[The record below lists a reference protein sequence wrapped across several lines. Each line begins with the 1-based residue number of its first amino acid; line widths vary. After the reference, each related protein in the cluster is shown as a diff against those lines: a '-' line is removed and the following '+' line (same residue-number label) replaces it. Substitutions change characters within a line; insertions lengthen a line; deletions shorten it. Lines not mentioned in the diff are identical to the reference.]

1 MAQNILTEVDQGVG
15 IVTLNRPER
24 QNTLD
29 IVVATELM
37 QALARMG
44 ADPAVRV
51 VVLSSTGKHF
61 CAGSAQDRPMAE
73 RLDEMLDWL
82 ARLPKPTVARIQG
95 PVGGSGAGLV
105 AACDIA
111 VASFDARFALSEGT
125 PGTSPP
131 ALPHLIA
138 AIGERRARRYLLT
151 GESLSASEAYRIGL
165 VHEIVPDEEGLD
177 LAVGQIVDAL
187 LGNNADA
194 MAESKRLIAALSGRD

>member
-1 MAQNILTEVDQGVG
+1 MAQNILTEVDQGIG

-24 QNTLD
+24 ENTLD
-29 IVVATELM
+29 VVVVTELM

-51 VVLSSTGKHF
+51 IVLSSTGKGF
-61 CAGSAQDRPMAE
+61 CTGNAQDRPMASN
-73 RLDEMLDWL
+73 LGEMLDWL

-95 PVGGSGAGLV
+95 PAIGDGAGLV

-111 VASFDARFALSEGT
+111 IASFDACFTLSGSAAGT
-125 PGTSPP
+125 
-131 ALPHLIA
+131 LPHLIA
-138 AIGERRARRYLLT
+138 AVGERWARRYLLT

-165 VHEIVPDEEGLD
+165 VHEIVPDEAGLD

-187 LGNNADA
+187 LGNDA
-194 MAESKRLIAALSGRD
+194 EAMSESKRLIAALSARG

>member
-24 QNTLD
+24 LNALD
-29 IVVATELM
+29 DDTVVELM

-51 VVLSSTGKHF
+51 VVLSSTGRHF
-61 CAGSAQDRPMAE
+61 CAGSAQDRPMADN
-73 RLDEMLDWL
+73 LGEMLDWL

-95 PVGGSGAGLV
+95 PASGNGAGLV

-111 VASFDARFALSEGT
+111 IATFDARFALSEGT
-125 PGTSPP
+125 PPA

-138 AIGERRARRYLLT
+138 AVGERPARRYLLT

-177 LAVGQIVDAL
+177 LAIGQIIDAL
-187 LGNNADA
+187 LSNDADA
-194 MAESKRLIAALSGRD
+194 MSECKRLIAALSGRS